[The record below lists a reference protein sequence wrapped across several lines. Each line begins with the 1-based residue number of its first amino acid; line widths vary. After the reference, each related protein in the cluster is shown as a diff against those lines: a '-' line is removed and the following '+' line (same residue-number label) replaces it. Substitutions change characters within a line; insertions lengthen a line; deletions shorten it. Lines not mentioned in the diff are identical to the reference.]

1 MSWKPAI
8 TLLLKK
14 LLILK
19 KMKKS
24 NKILIAFASL
34 LILIPVLGMV
44 YVSRVNYR
52 VGERGDQF
60 DVVYDNNK
68 FKSADPELS
77 ASRLDAFSSLEILN
91 GQDYLIN
98 IRLVADSEYG
108 IKVPTQMKEMI
119 SFKVDPSGKLSIE
132 VKEKKE
138 KNRSVYATII
148 VYAPNIKDLTVAKA
162 DRLILTVSQ
171 DSLNVIADNIKTI
184 EFGSAKDAKHI
195 SISANDVEMI
205 SVFNEVINSLT
216 VNAKNTAF
224 ESQKSSYDNLSITS
238 TGKSTISITGNDE
251 ENREGQKDYKIN
263 SLMLN
268 TDASPKAKVVVANV
282 TVNNCFG
289 SLADQNLVEMPV
301 VNLKQI
307 LKK

>member
-1 MSWKPAI
+1 MSWKPAT

-19 KMKKS
+19 NMKTS
-24 NKILIAFASL
+24 NKILIAFASM

-52 VGERGDQF
+52 VGERGDKF

-68 FKSADPELS
+68 FKSTDPELTPS
-77 ASRLDAFSSLEILN
+77 TLAAFSSVEILN

-108 IKVPTQMKEMI
+108 IKVPTQMKDKI

-148 VYAPNIKDLTVAKA
+148 VYAPSIKNLAVAKA
-162 DRLILTVSQ
+162 DKLILTVSQ
-171 DSLNVIADNIKTI
+171 DSLNVTANNVKTI

-195 SISANDVEMI
+195 SILANDVEVI
-205 SVFNEVINSLT
+205 SVYNEVVKSLT
-216 VNAKNTAF
+216 VSAKNTAF

-238 TGKSTISITGNDE
+238 AGISKISITGNDE
-251 ENREGQKDYKIN
+251 DDNEEQKAYNIN

-289 SLADQNLVEMPV
+289 SLADQNLVEMPM
-301 VNLKQI
+301 VNLKQL